1 MKEHIEAFVRHLVVE
16 RGAAANT
23 VSAYKRDLAQWQE
36 WTEGELTTRGVER
49 FLVRLHG
56 DGNKPSSV
64 NRKKAALS
72 AFAKYLVGEGILA
85 ENPVA
90 MVEGAGRRETHLP
103 HVLTAGQVGRLLCAP
118 DRTTPRGRRDAAFLE
133 MLYATGLRVSEL
145 CDLRVGDVDLKR
157 GVLRVQ
163 HGKGGKERW
172 VPIGIP
178 ALSALA
184 SYRADFS
191 KSVPTDPLF
200 VAHNGAGKRP
210 IGRGLVWR
218 AIREHAKTAGLPELP
233 SPHWLRHSF
242 ATHLLSGGADVR
254 AIQELLGH
262 ARVSTTQI
270 YTHVSTDRLRAAYR
284 AAHPRA

>member
-1 MKEHIEAFVRHLVVE
+1 MT
-16 RGAAANT
+16 T
-23 VSAYKRDLAQWQE
+23 V
-36 WTEGELTTRGVER
+36 GVER
-49 FLVRLHG
+49 FLVRLRG
-56 DGNKPSSV
+56 DGHKPSSV

-72 AFAKYLVGEGILA
+72 AFAKYLVGEGVLT

-90 MVEGAGRRETHLP
+90 MVEGAARRETHLP
-103 HVLTAGQVGRLLCAP
+103 NVLTAGQVARLLAAP

-145 CDLRVGDVDLKR
+145 CDLVVGDVDLRR
-157 GVLRVQ
+157 GMVRVQ

-172 VPIGIP
+172 VPVGKP

-184 SYRADFS
+184 SYRADAPAS
-191 KSVPTDPLF
+191 SPTAPLF
-200 VAHNGAGKRP
+200 VGNAATGKTA

-218 AIREHAKTAGLPELP
+218 AIRQHAKMAGLPELP

-270 YTHVSTDRLRAAYR
+270 YTHVDTDRLRTAYR

>member
-1 MKEHIEAFVRHLVVE
+1 MKEHVEAFLRHLVVE
-16 RGAAANT
+16 RGAATNT

-36 WTEGELTTRGVER
+36 WTSGDLSTGGVER

-72 AFAKYLVGEGILA
+72 AFAKFLVGEGILS

-90 MVEGAGRRETHLP
+90 MVEGAGRRETQLP
-103 HVLTAGQVGRLLCAP
+103 HVLTAGQVGRLLSAP
-118 DRTTPRGRRDAAFLE
+118 DRTTLRGRRDAAFLE
-133 MLYATGLRVSEL
+133 LLYATGLRVSEL
-145 CDLRVGDVDLKR
+145 CDLSVGDVDIKR

-172 VPIGIP
+172 VPVGKP
-178 ALSALA
+178 ALAALA
-184 SYRADFS
+184 SYRADIR
-191 KSVPTDPLF
+191 KSLPTDPLF
-200 VAHNGAGKRP
+200 VAHAGAGKHS

-270 YTHVSTDRLRAAYR
+270 YTHVDTNRLRIAYR